1 MKKNYRD
8 FRSWRTQVLQK
19 EQAKETHSLKIK
31 DIVKQIIY
39 KLLFKDNSR
48 KTHVGHL

>member
-1 MKKNYRD
+1 MKLENP
-8 FRSWRTQVLQK
+8 RSAK
-19 EQAKETHSLKIK
+19 EQAKSHAGKTKVV
-31 DIVKQIIY
+31 VKQIIY

>member
-1 MKKNYRD
+1 MED
-8 FRSWRTQVLQK
+8 PSF
-19 EQAKETHSLKIK
+19 AKGTGKGDTHLKIK